1 MPTGTYSKVFLRIG
15 EVRGIL
21 ADGVTEAEVSV
32 PSGSLQLNK
41 PFEVTLDALTE
52 FVYDISVVSAG
63 PSSGDVKYLIS
74 PVIGESGSEQ
84 GFNEVESD
92 KSRKPEATGDKGKP
106 EAPGQ
111 PTATPTPAPAPDPTA
126 TPAPTSTP
134 VPTATP
140 DALGAEFFLDV
151 AEPLDGDVV
160 SEATIAVI
168 GRTRIDAVVSVNDE
182 LPEPDE
188 NGRFEASIVLEEGIN
203 VIEIVAST
211 ADGTQLDIVITVFYL
226 PEG

>member
-1 MPTGTYSKVFLRIG
+1 MAVGRYSKVFLRIA

-32 PSGSLQLNK
+32 PGGSLQLNK

-63 PSSGDVKYLIS
+63 PAGGDVKYLIS
-74 PVIGESGSEQ
+74 PVIGESGSGQ

-92 KSRKPEATGDKGKP
+92 KTRKPEATGDKGK
-106 EAPGQ
+106 

-151 AEPLDGDVV
+151 SEPLDGDVV
-160 SEATIAVI
+160 NVSPLTVV

-211 ADGTQLDIVITVFYL
+211 ADGVQLDIVITVFYL